1 MILGKFNKIFFL
13 LLLTA
18 SVLFADNRVVKLST
32 SAKEVLETDVF
43 ELEIKLE
50 NFGNNASM
58 EQPNF
63 GKDLKLIS
71 GPYQSQST
79 SIINGKSTSSLT
91 LTYQFTPKR
100 IGNITIPP
108 VTIVEDGKKYRSN
121 KVIIKVFDSSK
132 KMSSTKT
139 QDMFVITEVSK
150 KSPYVGEMLKVEYVL
165 YLRDGIGI
173 RMPSLTEE
181 PKMTGFIKEG
191 VKYSNEKSKSL
202 VQRIYKGQKY
212 NTLPIKTY
220 WITPT
225 ASGEYELNPLIVSV
239 PVETKKKKRRRSMF
253 DDPFFND
260 NLFSGFSNFKD
271 RSVRSKNIKINVKEL
286 PTTNKPESFSGGV
299 GSFRLNSTIDND
311 LVDVNEAITLK
322 ITVSGSGNFRD
333 LKEIKPD
340 IPSDFEV
347 YDPKRKITLNKD
359 SKTNGKAVFE
369 YILVPR
375 APGKHL
381 IKGVEFSY
389 FDSQKNKYRT
399 IKDKNYNITVTGS
412 ANGKFVSSSGY
423 SRKEIEVLAKDIR
436 YIKRSNK
443 GFYKISDQ
451 MNRFANFYLYIL
463 ISVLLPILVYVL
475 NNIFSKKR
483 ADVSGM
489 RKRKAIN
496 FAKKRLKTA
505 ALHLTEE
512 KYIDFY
518 KALEEAIYKFLADKF
533 NISHAGI
540 VFDDIRTTL
549 ESKGISNELI
559 EKLQN
564 TITKTSSIQF
574 SPEKPDLN
582 EMNSDME
589 RASTLIM
596 DLSTNLK

>member
-1 MILGKFNKIFFL
+1 MISSKYNKIFFL
-13 LLLTA
+13 LLLIT
-18 SVLFADNRVVKLST
+18 SILLADNRAVKLST
-32 SAKEVLETDVF
+32 SALEILDTDVF
-43 ELEIKLE
+43 ELELTLE
-50 NFGNNASM
+50 NFGSNASM

-63 GKDLKLIS
+63 EKDLRIVG
-71 GPYQSQST
+71 GPYQSNST
-79 SIINGKSTSSLT
+79 SIINGKSTSSIT
-91 LTYQFTPKR
+91 LTYQLTPKR
-100 IGNITIPP
+100 TGSITIPS
-108 VTIVEDGKKYRSN
+108 VIILEDGKRFRSN
-121 KVIIKVFDSSK
+121 SVKIKVVDSSK
-132 KMSSTKT
+132 GITGSKS
-139 QDMFVITEVSK
+139 QDLFVITEISK

-165 YLRDGIGI
+165 YVRDGIGI
-173 RMPSLTEE
+173 RMPSLAEE

-191 VKYSNEKSKSL
+191 VKYSNQKSKSL

-212 NTLPIKTY
+212 STLPIKTY

-225 ASGEYELNPLIVSV
+225 ASGEYELSPLIVSV

-260 NLFSGFSNFKD
+260 NLFSGFSNFKE
-271 RSVRSKNIKINVKEL
+271 RSVRSKNIKISVKEL

-299 GSFRLNSTIDND
+299 GNFKLRSTIDND
-311 LVDVNEAITLK
+311 SVDVNEAITLK
-322 ITVSGSGNFRD
+322 IIISGSGNFRD
-333 LKEIKPD
+333 LKDIKPD

-347 YDPKRKITLNKD
+347 YDPKRKITLNKN
-359 SKTNGKAVFE
+359 SKTNGKAIFE

-399 IKDKNYNITVTGS
+399 IKDKDYNITVTGS

-483 ADVSGM
+483 ADISGM

-505 ALHLTEE
+505 TLHLTEE